1 MKYFLIFLF
10 FCVSCNVQKQAVRH
24 IQKAERLAPEKL
36 AEYCSK
42 NFPPIIKVSDT
53 FIEIKIDSI
62 EIECPPVQKP
72 EWILKVDSTGTISKE
87 GVITYKKSIKRGI
100 IRVDTMPTKIKIA
113 TQSVTKYVTRYVTD
127 SALIRKYQI
136 EKDNAILKNENL
148 HIKIDKKNEWLKWVL
163 IILSVSL
170 LLNILFITNK

>member
-10 FCVSCNVQKQAVRH
+10 FCVGCNVQKQAIRH

-42 NFPPIIKVSDT
+42 NFPPILKVSDT

-87 GVITYKKSIKRGI
+87 GVITFKKSLKRGI
-100 IRVDTMPTKIKIA
+100 VRVDTTPTKIKVP

-136 EKDNAILKNENL
+136 ERDNLQSKNDNL
-148 HIKIDKKNEWLKWVL
+148 HQKIDKKNEWLKWLL
-163 IILSVSL
+163 IISSVSL
-170 LLNILFITNK
+170 LLNILFIVRK